1 MQNMSFSVLHTIPG
15 FSFKHYQK
23 LVSLEVSID
32 DFLAKPH
39 NYQHALNLNHETITF
54 IQEQKFT
61 PYLKKLETWL
71 QSSDKHHLIHLTD
84 LVFPPQLKQ
93 ISDPPLSLYAIGDI
107 ALLNTLQ
114 LAIVGTRQA
123 SLYGSECIKALIP
136 NLLQA
141 KLTIN
146 SGMALGIDTL
156 AHQETLNQNGKT
168 IAVLGTGVNI
178 CYPAQN
184 RHLYAQIQA
193 QGLVISEFLLGQA
206 PKRFHF
212 PKRNRLISGLSLGVV
227 VIEAAHKSGSL
238 ITAMHALEQNRDVFA
253 IPGNIFHSQ
262 SHGCHK
268 LIQMGAKLVC
278 SAEDIIDELNLTQTL
293 NTSQTPFQQSLLL
306 TNEQQ
311 LVFDSIGSSCTTIDK
326 IIDTTNL
333 TYAKITGILF
343 ELEMEAL
350 VSAVPGGYKR
360 I

>member
-1 MQNMSFSVLHTIPG
+1 MNQLPL
-15 FSFKHYQK
+15 FKRK
-23 LVSLEVSID
+23 NS
-32 DFLAKPH
+32 P
-39 NYQHALNLNHETITF
+39 
-54 IQEQKFT
+54 
-61 PYLKKLETWL
+61 PYLEQLEAWL
-71 QSSDKHHLIHLTD
+71 ASSCEHHLIHLIDTN
-84 LVFPPQLKQ
+84 FPAQLKP

-107 ALLNTLQ
+107 SLLSTLQ

-156 AHQETLNQNGKT
+156 AHQQTLSLNGKT

-184 RHLYAQIQA
+184 RNLYAQIQA
-193 QGLVISEFLLGQA
+193 HGLVVSEFLFGQA

-227 VIEAAHKSGSL
+227 AIEAAHKSGSL

-253 IPGNIFHSQ
+253 IPGNIFHTQ

-278 SAEDIIDELNLTQTL
+278 SVNDIVDELNLSQTL
-293 NTSQTPFQQSLLL
+293 NASQIPFQQSLLL
-306 TNEQQ
+306 TSE
-311 LVFDSIGSSCTTIDK
+311 
-326 IIDTTNL
+326 
-333 TYAKITGILF
+333 
-343 ELEMEAL
+343 
-350 VSAVPGGYKR
+350 
-360 I
+360 